1 MNPIVYVYINALPIL
16 ALSILYINSRRSMP
30 NSRSTKMFR
39 ICILLAIALLCSDAL
54 LWLLDGKPSQFLHIV
69 LWGAYICYFLM
80 TEAIGLVWFLY
91 VYYMTCGEF
100 EPPQRERKKVFLFSL
115 PLILYMVCL
124 CFSLFENVIFTVD
137 SGNVYH
143 RGQWFGLQWIVEV
156 GYLLAASLLALAQR
170 KKTTDK
176 EKRSAYTWM
185 ALFVLL
191 PVGGGVVQLLFYG
204 VATTWTMAAA
214 SLLMVY
220 INIQKARITLDAL
233 TGINS
238 RGRFDQ
244 YLRLKCERRSD
255 RPWYLMI
262 IDIDEFKSINDS
274 LGHAVGDDVLKLV
287 ATLLKQ
293 VCGDTNAFVARY
305 GGDEFA
311 VIVDCETE
319 EEIQMLYLRMQQ
331 ELKAV
336 VKKFDLQYDIVLS
349 AGYARYDGKE
359 YKTAEQLIR
368 FADEYMYRQKKK
380 HKEKT

>member
-1 MNPIVYVYINALPIL
+1 MNPIIYVYINALPIL
-16 ALSILYINSRRSMP
+16 ALSILYINSCKTMP
-30 NSRSTKMFR
+30 NSPSTKMFR
-39 ICILLAIALLCSDAL
+39 ISILLAIALMCVDTM
-54 LWLLDGKPSQFLHIV
+54 LWALDGKPSQFVHIV
-69 LWGAYICYFLM
+69 LWGGHMSYFLM
-80 TEAIGLVWFLY
+80 TQAIGLTWFLY
-91 VYYMTCGEF
+91 VYHMTRGEF
-100 EPPQRERKKVFLFSL
+100 ELERYRGKIFLFTL
-115 PLILYMVCL
+115 PLIFFAVCL
-124 CFSLFENVIFTVD
+124 CFSLFEDVIFTVD

-143 RGQWFGLQWIVEV
+143 RGRWFCLQWMVAF

-170 KKTTDK
+170 KKTTDQ
-176 EKRSAYTWM
+176 EERTAYTWM

-244 YLRLKCERRSD
+244 YLHLKCERRSD

-336 VKKFDLQYDIVLS
+336 VKEFELKYDIVLS
-349 AGYARYDGKE
+349 AGYARYDEKE
-359 YKTAEQLIR
+359 YKTAEQMIR

-380 HKEKT
+380 HKENS

>member
-1 MNPIVYVYINALPIL
+1 M
-16 ALSILYINSRRSMP
+16 
-30 NSRSTKMFR
+30 
-39 ICILLAIALLCSDAL
+39 
-54 LWLLDGKPSQFLHIV
+54 
-69 LWGAYICYFLM
+69 
-80 TEAIGLVWFLY
+80 
-91 VYYMTCGEF
+91 
-100 EPPQRERKKVFLFSL
+100 
-115 PLILYMVCL
+115 
-124 CFSLFENVIFTVD
+124 IFTVD

-143 RGQWFGLQWIVEV
+143 RGRWFCLQWMVAF

-170 KKTTDK
+170 KKDNRPRR
-176 EKRSAYTWM
+176 EDSIHMDGSVCSSADRRQ
-185 ALFVLL
+185 
-191 PVGGGVVQLLFYG
+191 VVQLLFYG
-204 VATTWTMAAA
+204 VVTTWTMAAA

-238 RGRFDQ
+238 RGGFDQ
-244 YLRLKCERRSD
+244 YLHLKCERRSD

-311 VIVDCETE
+311 AIVDCETE

-331 ELKAV
+331 ELKSCC
-336 VKKFDLQYDIVLS
+336 KKNLN
-349 AGYARYDGKE
+349 
-359 YKTAEQLIR
+359 
-368 FADEYMYRQKKK
+368 
-380 HKEKT
+380 

>member
-1 MNPIVYVYINALPIL
+1 MQ
-16 ALSILYINSRRSMP
+16 
-30 NSRSTKMFR
+30 
-39 ICILLAIALLCSDAL
+39 
-54 LWLLDGKPSQFLHIV
+54 W
-69 LWGAYICYFLM
+69 
-80 TEAIGLVWFLY
+80 
-91 VYYMTCGEF
+91 
-100 EPPQRERKKVFLFSL
+100 
-115 PLILYMVCL
+115 MVA
-124 CFSLFENVIFTVD
+124 F
-137 SGNVYH
+137 
-143 RGQWFGLQWIVEV
+143 

-170 KKTTDK
+170 KKTTDQ
-176 EKRSAYTWM
+176 EERTAYTWM

-191 PVGGGVVQLLFYG
+191 PIGGGVVQLLFYG
-204 VATTWTMAAA
+204 VVTTWTMAAA

-244 YLRLKCERRSD
+244 YLHLKCERRSD

-311 VIVDCETE
+311 AIVDCETE

-336 VKKFDLQYDIVLS
+336 VKEFELKYDIVLS
-349 AGYARYDGKE
+349 AGYARYDEKE
-359 YKTAEQLIR
+359 YKTAEQMIR

-380 HKEKT
+380 HKENS